1 MAKKQNKS
9 AFEDV
14 SSYSSSKEYKK
25 KKKNRKG
32 KTVLKSILA
41 VFCVLLIVFGVGL
54 VYISTNLLVNLST
67 VSIPKDKESLGI
79 NSNVTSDNSIKNIAF
94 FGLDSRDYSFTGLSD
109 AIMVVTIDNKHNKIK
124 MTSILRDTRVDNI
137 DGYGAG
143 KINAAYEFGGAELA
157 IKTIN
162 QNFNL
167 NIEDYVSINFYNMA
181 EVVDAFGGTEIIMT
195 DEEAYWTNQNLNALM
210 YEQIHTGFERTIW
223 ETDFLPS
230 SNGYVSGGTFTL
242 NGNQAVAYA
251 RNRSDSDAERADRQK
266 KVLIGL
272 LQRLTSLSSTQYLP
286 LLQQVFPLCETSL
299 NVDDI
304 WSLAPIVSRS
314 YEIESLTVP
323 GEEEAAFGGDLGD
336 GLGWVYSYDLS
347 LAAEHIDRF
356 IYEENSPYY
365 KENENYSAALLD

>member
-32 KTVLKSILA
+32 KTVLKSIMA

-143 KINAAYEFGGAELA
+143 KINAAYEYGGAELA

-299 NVDDI
+299 NVDDV